1 MKAVILA
8 AGKGTRMRGLCDNTP
23 KPLVPIGNRSI
34 ISIIFS
40 RLKSM
45 GVDEV
50 ALVIG
55 HQGEQLQKAIGDGS
69 RYGVGVT
76 YVQQKEQLGTGHAT
90 LLCEDFVG
98 QDAFVLI
105 FGDIITSADNYPE
118 MAKVFQAGKCDA
130 VLTVF
135 PVEDPS
141 NGAAVDVKDGFVAG
155 IIEKPPPGT
164 ILNAYNNAGI
174 FIWPAEIFDRIRNLK
189 KSTRGEYE
197 FTDGIV
203 DFIKAG
209 QRLAAFELRGYW
221 ENISDPEACIRMN
234 QNVLAEVLPPNDP
247 KVHGRAKIGKGT
259 RITGSDVAAGATVG
273 SGCKLDGCALGE
285 NCSLGANVTADY
297 AEVQAGATVG
307 ERCKLGAGVSIG
319 QGAVIEAG
327 VRIGPNASIGPGCVV
342 REGAS
347 VTSSIILGGAV
358 VGGGSSLVHV
368 MLDANAQVAG
378 GEMITG
384 APEKTVEILK
394 R

>member
-23 KPLVPIGNRSI
+23 KPLIPIGNRSI
-34 ISIIFS
+34 ISVVFT
-40 RLKSM
+40 RLRSM

-69 RYGVGVT
+69 RYGVSVT
-76 YVQQKEQLGTGHAT
+76 YVWQKEQLGTGHAA

-98 QDAFVLI
+98 RDAFVLI

-155 IIEKPPPGT
+155 IVEKPPPGT
-164 ILNAYNNAGI
+164 MLNAYNNAGI
-174 FIWPAEIFDRIRNLK
+174 FIWPAEIFDRIRSLK

-197 FTDGIV
+197 FTDGII
-203 DFIKAG
+203 DFLNAG
-209 QRLAAFELRGYW
+209 RRLAAFELRGYW

-234 QNVLAEVLPPNDP
+234 QNVLAEALPPNDP
-247 KVHGRAKIGKGT
+247 KVHGGAKIGKGT
-259 RITGSDVAAGATVG
+259 RITGSNIAAGVTVAT
-273 SGCKLDGCALGE
+273 GCKLDGSTLGE
-285 NCSLGANVTADY
+285 NCTLGPNVTADY
-297 AEVQAGATVG
+297 AEVQAGAAIG
-307 ERCKLGAGVSIG
+307 EGCKLGAGVSIG
-319 QGAVIEAG
+319 EGAVIEAN

-347 VTSSIILGGAV
+347 VTSSILLGGAT
-358 VGGGSSLVHV
+358 VGAGSSLVHV
-368 MLDANAQVAG
+368 MLDANTQVES

-384 APEKTVEILK
+384 TPEKTVEIL
-394 R
+394 RR